1 MNDRSL
7 DTRHAAK
14 EAFEDSLE
22 QLKSLFEVLDAE
34 ETAASSEPVEE
45 DELTW
50 DDVARDL
57 DLHFQSQPPRKE

>member
-1 MNDRSL
+1 MNDRPL
-7 DTRHAAK
+7 DTRNAAR

-34 ETAASSEPVEE
+34 ETAAGGESAEE
-45 DELTW
+45 KELTW